1 MLQQAGIAFWII
13 VAGLVSLVVGLTG
26 VVFGWHR
33 QAEVIEPTEPPP
45 PDSILRLSELPDL
58 HGEPT
63 VSTLYSDPRA
73 YGPSG
78 ARLDPRD
85 QARRLP
91 SDRPRLG
98 QARKAVHP

>member
-1 MLQQAGIAFWII
+1 MLHQAAIAFWII

-33 QAEVIEPTEPPP
+33 ETQVIEPAEPPP
-45 PDSILRLSELPDL
+45 ADSILRLSELPDL

-63 VSTLYSDPRA
+63 VSTLHSDPRV

-78 ARLDPRD
+78 ARLDLRD
-85 QARRLP
+85 RARQQS
-91 SDRPRLG
+91 SDRPTLG
-98 QARKAVHP
+98 QAPPMR